1 MGNLDGNLCQ
11 VIQEEDEIEIIN
23 DNEIKASDMWE
34 KELNLQEA
42 RLNPVVN

>member
-23 DNEIKASDMWE
+23 DTENKADMWE

-42 RLNPVVN
+42 RFNPPVN

>member
-23 DNEIKASDMWE
+23 DTENKADMWE

-42 RLNPVVN
+42 RFIPPVN